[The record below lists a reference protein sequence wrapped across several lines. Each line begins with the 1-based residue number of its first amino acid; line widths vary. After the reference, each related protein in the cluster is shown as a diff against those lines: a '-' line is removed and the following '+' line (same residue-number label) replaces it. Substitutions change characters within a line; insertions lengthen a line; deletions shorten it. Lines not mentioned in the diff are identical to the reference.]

1 MWFRKN
7 KTEPAKNLLHGV
19 DIDLWDYLGSTEIK
33 FDKIPFIVYYF
44 WKKGDDDV
52 RQYVVGGS
60 DKSSIAF
67 VKGNHRYIYHT
78 CELWRIAET
87 EIYVPIREPSK
98 WLNEY
103 MFNQHGH
110 KWDKEKNW
118 WVLATDQDRYEHSV
132 AQHQKK
138 HPEIYTADNIVT
150 VNFKKE

>member
-1 MWFRKN
+1 MWFQKPK
-7 KTEPAKNLLHGV
+7 KTETPQNLLHGV
-19 DIDLWDYLGSTEIK
+19 DMDVWDYLGSTEIR
-33 FDKIPFIVYYF
+33 FDKVPFIIYFF

-52 RQYVVGGS
+52 RQYVVGPS
-60 DKSSIAF
+60 DDSRIAF
-67 VKGNHRYIYHT
+67 VKSNHRYIYHT

-110 KWDKEKNW
+110 TWDKEKKW
-118 WVLATDQDRYEHSV
+118 WVLATEQDRYDH
-132 AQHQKK
+132 AKANQTPK
-138 HPEIYTADNIVT
+138 IIATDDNLIK